1 MSCKLSKLSCI
12 SDLSGVK
19 RILFPNYNPESK
31 YEDDSFDLWTESEWG
46 DEDKKE
52 GEEKEENWLNEC
64 LVALSSTSDVLVLAL
79 RQKAVFLTS
88 KWFVGDDNDAKM
100 KFLITYG
107 DYLTHDDYIT
117 SLLCLPIA
125 SQKKTLSGGV
135 DWTCIVVGFNS
146 GYVRIYTEKAE
157 LLLSQLLHE
166 EPVNKLKCQNCPP
179 SKSSFLSD
187 HQADEL
193 LIVYGSVVVSVDGF
207 SLLQTL
213 RACRS
218 QLARVA
224 AGKWEVIEAP
234 PLTYKKWSFQENNKI
249 NDCDSI
255 GVVTLN
261 SFDYLSS
268 QSLRSGFYASVRSS
282 ISVVNLYLTVGCNP
296 YIGFYQAT
304 EEGSQLFLSDVAHAV
319 ANRLKSF
326 FLNATAGS
334 LLNWNQQPTKK
345 QKIESPTT
353 IPLKFGLFDRRRH
366 GITINVSPNK
376 MLAAVT
382 DAFGRVI
389 VFDIQKGMAIR
400 MWKGYRDAQCG
411 WIQVEDKVE
420 RDKYLHT
427 PRKALFLVIYA
438 PRRGIL
444 ELWSS
449 QQGPRVAAF
458 NVGRCS
464 KLLSPGHCMMG
475 VNIAHVNAVKFQ
487 THPCFLLSSLGSIY
501 TISVPFHCALSDRN
515 SKRARDIHLLKEF
528 KTLLRSSKDKNKMI
542 GDISK
547 ILLDIKSANIKQQAI
562 DSLLRCNTITVDT
575 VKLVI
580 KQLTIYLLSQDLEQL
595 DYESKL
601 LLQTCCRIEGLIAT
615 YEAISLI
622 NENSPPENESNFLD
636 IELISTK
643 LNTSEAEIGRI
654 MSLLA
659 LFQSVQSAC
668 QKKVRFLDNEERLLK
683 IPFSNFV
690 HTFIVSQ
697 SHLMKNENDEI
708 VISELTV
715 DLNPAASETELANT
729 GEFLFSYFIRNE
741 DSLSDFKEIIKSSRI
756 TTNAMIT
763 ILIYYWLSSE
773 NINQWQEWV
782 NFQQVLKHFCS
793 VSDVQAMNS
802 DSFPWDK
809 VKVLLSQSTN
819 NIAAYIGAVITR
831 SVSIEVAS
839 SFNIVKQQMDR
850 NETESSENS
859 ENVENK
865 EEEKEGSD
873 ESDWEAISLDVEQ
886 WSLFVKQLEDVLI
899 LSILLKSK
907 PAIKAPISNKRINI
921 SLSSLQSGGP
931 GIMTDLV
938 AAWCVDVKINPEIL
952 NTYTTESEDILSNI
966 SDQDMDKVQ
975 NISVIKGLLGQV
987 RKRFPRS
994 MDPDALL
1001 ANCSWEYM
1009 VHWDK
1014 NHDMIYHLKSALQC
1028 LCLVM
1033 SAILR
1038 CGVAYMMWKTF
1049 VHKRFEGLVMLIE
1062 KVGKMPKDRLCR
1074 RDVEISDVYLENFV
1088 DFCTQLLEI
1097 LLEAN
1102 VISEVET
1109 IPMFPPEE
1117 LWKGRDVHGPAPFV
1131 TLALQQPNPNYALIH
1146 HHYLLANFLLFI
1158 IAFQQKNVRPL
1169 SFYDSKGK
1177 SAFFKDLH
1185 RSINIPLKGLDT
1197 GIVDLRKQ
1205 FLSSTVTAIVRN
1217 ITQNDKYASIVST
1230 ASGETEASKWF
1241 NRLVDL
1247 CRGWD
1252 VDPDEIRS
1260 QYVYELYNHGHDT
1273 LAEEATTSVTEPVGL
1288 GLRLLALAGQRVRSG
1303 LSNAE
1308 DTAAKLA
1315 HLPPSLSSWLK
1326 TLDKPVTC
1334 SVPLS
1339 STSVLLEKIINFL
1352 PESCSEQQMAILLL
1366 EAVNDLTA
1374 HGPN

>member
-12 SDLSGVK
+12 SDLSNVK
-19 RILFPNYNPESK
+19 RILFPNYNPENK
-31 YEDDSFDLWTESEWG
+31 YEDENFDLWAETEWG
-46 DEDKKE
+46 EDERKE
-52 GEEKEENWLNEC
+52 TDEKEENWLNEC
-64 LVALSSTSDVLVLAL
+64 LVALSPASDVLVLAL

-88 KWFVGDDNDAKM
+88 KWCVGEENDKKM

-107 DYLTHDDYIT
+107 DHLTHDDYIT

-166 EPVNKLKCQNCPP
+166 EPVNKLKCQIYTF

-255 GVVTLN
+255 GIVTSN
-261 SFDYLSS
+261 SFDYLSM
-268 QSLRSGFYASVRSS
+268 QSLRSGFHAPVRSS
-282 ISVVNLYLTVGCNP
+282 VSVVNLYLTVGCNP

-319 ANRLKSF
+319 ANKLKSF
-326 FLNATAGS
+326 FINATAGS
-334 LLNWNQQPTKK
+334 LLSWNQQPSKK
-345 QKIESPTT
+345 QKIEPPTT
-353 IPLKFGLFDRRRH
+353 IPLKHGLFDRRRH
-366 GITINVSPNK
+366 GITINISPNK

-389 VFDIQKGMAIR
+389 LFDVQKGMAIR

-411 WIQVEDKVE
+411 WIQVEDSVE
-420 RDKYLHT
+420 EKYQHS

-444 ELWSS
+444 ELWCS

-458 NVGRCS
+458 NVGRSS
-464 KLLSPGHCMMG
+464 KLLSPGHCLMG
-475 VNIAHVNAVKFQ
+475 LNAAHINVINFQ
-487 THPCFLLSSLGSIY
+487 THPCFLLSASGSIY

-515 SKRARDIHLLKEF
+515 SKRAKDIHLLKEF
-528 KTLLRSSKDKNKMI
+528 KTLLRSSKDKSKMI
-542 GDISK
+542 SDITK
-547 ILLDIKSANIKQQAI
+547 ILLDIKSANMKQQAI
-562 DSLLRCNTITVDT
+562 DSLLRCNTITVEIVNLV
-575 VKLVI
+575 VKELTSYLVNE
-580 KQLTIYLLSQDLEQL
+580 DVEQL

-601 LLQTCCRIEGLIAT
+601 LLQTCYRVERLITT
-615 YEAISLI
+615 YEAINAI
-622 NENSPPENESNFLD
+622 NQDFIPEDKSNFLD
-636 IELISTK
+636 IDLISSK
-643 LNTSEAEIGRI
+643 LNTSEAEVGRI

-659 LFQSVQSAC
+659 LYQSMQSAC
-668 QKKVRFLDNEERLLK
+668 QKKVRFLDNEERSSK
-683 IPFSNFV
+683 ISFSNFV
-690 HTFIVSQ
+690 HTFIISQ
-697 SHLMKNENDEI
+697 SHLVKNDNEE
-708 VISELTV
+708 VLTTELTIN
-715 DLNPAASETELANT
+715 LNPSASEIELANT
-729 GEFLFSYFIRNE
+729 GEFLFSFCIQNE
-741 DSLSDFKEIIKSSRI
+741 NSLSDFKEIIKYSRI
-756 TTNAMIT
+756 STNSLIT
-763 ILIYYWLSSE
+763 ILIYYWLSE
-773 NINQWQEWV
+773 NIYQWQEWV
-782 NFQQVLKHFCS
+782 NFQQILRHFCT
-793 VSDVQAMNS
+793 VNDTQVMNT

-839 SFNIVKQQMDR
+839 SFNTVTKHNTEKSEDDS
-850 NETESSENS
+850 NEKSENA
-859 ENVENK
+859 EVK

-899 LSILLKSK
+899 LSILLKSRPCTK
-907 PAIKAPISNKRINI
+907 IPLSNKKINI

-938 AAWCVDVKINPEIL
+938 AAWCVEVRIDPEIL
-952 NTYTTESEDILSNI
+952 NTYTVENEDIFSHI
-966 SDQDMDKVQ
+966 TDQDIEKTQ
-975 NISVIKGLLGQV
+975 SLSVIKGLLGQV

-1014 NHDMIYHLKSALQC
+1014 NHDITSHLKSALQC

-1038 CGVAYMMWKTF
+1038 SGVAYMMWKTF

-1062 KVGKMPKDRLCR
+1062 KVGKTPKDRLCR

-1088 DFCTQLLEI
+1088 DFCFQLLEI
-1097 LLEAN
+1097 LLEAS

-1117 LWKGRDVHGPAPFV
+1117 MWKGRDVHGPAPFV
-1131 TLALQQPNPNYALIH
+1131 TLALQQPNPNYNLTH
-1146 HHYLLANFLLFI
+1146 HHFLLANLLLFI

-1169 SFYDSKGK
+1169 TFYDSRGK

-1185 RSINIPLKGLDT
+1185 CNINIPVKGLDT
-1197 GIVDLRKQ
+1197 SIMTCRKQ
-1205 FLSSTVTAIVRN
+1205 FLLGTATAIARN
-1217 ITQNDKYASIVST
+1217 ITQNDKYNGIICT
-1230 ASGETEASKWF
+1230 TSGEVEASKWF
-1241 NRLVDL
+1241 NRLVDMS
-1247 CRGWD
+1247 RGWD
-1252 VDPDEIRS
+1252 VDPDEVRKH
-1260 QYVYELYNHGHDT
+1260 YVYELYNCGHDT
-1273 LAEEATTSVTEPVGL
+1273 LAKEVMPTVTDKVVL
-1288 GLRLLALAGQRVRSG
+1288 GLQLLVLAGQRVYSV
-1303 LSNAE
+1303 LLNSD
-1308 DTAAKLA
+1308 DTAVKLT

-1326 TLDKPVTC
+1326 SLDKPFTS

-1339 STSVLLEKIINFL
+1339 LTSVLLENIVNFL
-1352 PESCSEQQMAILLL
+1352 PENCSEQQMAFLLL
-1366 EAVNDLTA
+1366 EAVNDLTD
-1374 HGPN
+1374 HS